1 MVDRSLAEA
10 RSDLDLGAAVRGCYG
25 TEDIAIFSEDG
36 GRGGEEVLTGLLDAA
51 LEEANARV
59 SGEVGA
65 HLADAGIFPA
75 LSRLDGILAERDGA
89 DEALRAVEEAD
100 RASAREA
107 AAAPSSSSSPG
118 RNSRNPLLPP
128 GVDPDMV
135 LSYQAH
141 RIREGA
147 RDRLAAAV
155 AEVETD
161 VEALRARIARAEEG
175 ARAGTG
181 AVGGAGRELGEMA
194 DAVGFSGVG

>member
-1 MVDRSLAEA
+1 
-10 RSDLDLGAAVRGCYG
+10 
-25 TEDIAIFSEDG
+25 
-36 GRGGEEVLTGLLDAA
+36 
-51 LEEANARV
+51 
-59 SGEVGA
+59 
-65 HLADAGIFPA
+65 
-75 LSRLDGILAERDGA
+75 
-89 DEALRAVEEAD
+89 
-100 RASAREA
+100 
-107 AAAPSSSSSPG
+107 
-118 RNSRNPLLPP
+118 
-128 GVDPDMV
+128 MV